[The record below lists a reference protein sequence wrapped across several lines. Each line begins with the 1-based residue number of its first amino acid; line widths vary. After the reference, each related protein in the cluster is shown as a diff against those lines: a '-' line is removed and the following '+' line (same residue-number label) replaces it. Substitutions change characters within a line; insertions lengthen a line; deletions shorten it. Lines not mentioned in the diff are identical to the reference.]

1 MAKQPILKELEYF
14 VNGATTAATISPSG
28 LSHLVHCG
36 LNLLHNLPASKDA
49 VFEYFTIFFD
59 ASVAGYVKLM
69 EVCEPINRHFPL
81 NCFLLLSLMILSKF
95 TFKEKL
101 FINLFFVIRSKRI
114 QIWSLRMTAQL
125 LKFKMCSKRYSMMG
139 NMLGFRIFLHGALK
153 HLECYQKSTND
164 QIAEVRKKKCHQP
177 HDTSI
182 LYPVEYLKAK
192 HKSQK
197 SELNSC
203 LCGCNWCSKL

>member
-69 EVCEPINRHFPL
+69 EVCDMFHYKPFT
-81 NCFLLLSLMILSKF
+81 ILH
-95 TFKEKL
+95 TM
-101 FINLFFVIRSKRI
+101 NVIAIHS
-114 QIWSLRMTAQL
+114 
-125 LKFKMCSKRYSMMG
+125 
-139 NMLGFRIFLHGALK
+139 
-153 HLECYQKSTND
+153 D
-164 QIAEVRKKKCHQP
+164 
-177 HDTSI
+177 
-182 LYPVEYLKAK
+182 
-192 HKSQK
+192 
-197 SELNSC
+197 
-203 LCGCNWCSKL
+203 